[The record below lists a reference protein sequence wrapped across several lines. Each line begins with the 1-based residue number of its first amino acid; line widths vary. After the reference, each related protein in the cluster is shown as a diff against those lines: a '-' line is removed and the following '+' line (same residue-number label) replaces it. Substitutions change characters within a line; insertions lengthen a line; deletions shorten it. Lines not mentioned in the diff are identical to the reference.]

1 MGLTYQKIDQEHEAE
16 WRWLDGHPVD
26 IEITW
31 GLKLLKLIS
40 FCHFHFAP
48 VHGPKTSRLP
58 TLQATVGRCNPMLD
72 WRIWFVMMTSPPAV
86 LSARDHLE
94 LLHFVVTGTNT
105 SRGLATRFLVFN
117 NWSMISYFANQGYHN
132 EDKAEWAAAQAK
144 CREDYGSNLV
154 IVNTVEENTYVH
166 AFAQEH
172 EINVWIGIK
181 EIVSVFLLVLS
192 KSTQNGSLSK

>member
-1 MGLTYQKIDQEHEAE
+1 
-16 WRWLDGHPVD
+16 
-26 IEITW
+26 
-31 GLKLLKLIS
+31 
-40 FCHFHFAP
+40 
-48 VHGPKTSRLP
+48 
-58 TLQATVGRCNPMLD
+58 
-72 WRIWFVMMTSPPAV
+72 
-86 LSARDHLE
+86 
-94 LLHFVVTGTNT
+94 
-105 SRGLATRFLVFN
+105 
-117 NWSMISYFANQGYHN
+117 MISYLANQGYHN

-192 KSTQNGSLSK
+192 KSTQNGS